1 MNWQTEL
8 QDAINGFTQ
17 DVEALV
23 DEISRDAIDTIDR
36 FVDQFVELSDDFV
49 GDVTNRIGQEFE
61 TPIANFLD
69 RDLEELLNSLL
80 RPFIDLSV
88 EDFNSP
94 NSSMP
99 RHRLCE
105 NCENYHGQSYGG
117 TQLVCGMH
125 PYGPDATQTECGDRC
140 IKPTESKV
148 EEDRSNFPPDWW
160 NS

>member
-8 QDAINGFTQ
+8 QDAIGGFTQ
-17 DVEALV
+17 DVEAFV
-23 DEISRDAIDTIDR
+23 DEISRDAMGAIDR

-49 GDVTNRIGQEFE
+49 GDLTNRISQEFE

-80 RPFIDLSV
+80 HPFIDLSRG
-88 EDFNSP
+88 DFNSP

-99 RHRLCE
+99 RHTLCE

-125 PYGPDATQTECGDRC
+125 PYGPDATQTECGDRY
-140 IKPTESKV
+140 IKPTESKI
-148 EEDRSNFPPDWW
+148 EEDRSSFPPDWW